1 MSAVWT
7 VSRAAV
13 RRRRLQTLVIGVVVA
28 LSTTMIVVAL
38 GLLAASTGPFDQA
51 YSRQS
56 GAHLVASYDR
66 TKVSDSRLT
75 AAART
80 AEASAG
86 PFGIAT
92 LDLNVGGPPLS
103 LVVVGRGDAGGPVD
117 RLNVWEGRWPD
128 KPGEIVLNRNPV
140 TSSRGRGA
148 PAVGNQLT
156 VPGGPTLTVVGFA
169 YSVSESADAWVT
181 PAQMTALKPTASQM
195 LYRFTQSATNA
206 QVAAGESAVT
216 AGLPSGAL
224 LGTQSYLVLR
234 AVATGEPNT
243 FVPFL
248 LVFGW
253 LGLAVAVLIVANVVS
268 GAVVA
273 GFRHIGVLKALGFT
287 PTQVMAVYLAMIS
300 IPAIVGCALGVVLG
314 NVLAES
320 LLTRAFENYGAE
332 GVGVPV
338 WVDVAALVGVPL
350 LVALSALVP
359 SLRARS
365 LSAAEAIS
373 AGSAPRAG
381 RGLRAQRW
389 LSGTRLPRSVSLGL
403 GLPFARPARTALTL
417 AAVVLGVTSV
427 TLAVGLGE
435 SLTTYQTA
443 ASRAGAVDLTMFGG
457 RAENGSR
464 LVPEGVSPAGPVA
477 KLSDSADE
485 ALLRSSEGALSVTAS
500 HDLPMRLAGTKQ
512 DLRVTFYR
520 GDSNQLGYRV
530 LEGRWPDGPGQVA
543 VSERFLRQRGVAVGD
558 TIALQSGGKSTQV
571 RIVAKVLYNSGEEV
585 LSNWDTLALVAPGT
599 EATTYE
605 VQLKPGTD
613 IDAYVKAVQAGDS
626 GLEEVPGQDP
636 GPFIAIVLATVIL
649 LTLMLGTV
657 AALGVFNTVVLNT
670 RERRRD
676 LGMLKSIGM
685 TPAQVTLMVV
695 TSMAALGAV
704 GGLLGIPIGIIA
716 HRLVVPA
723 MANGAQV
730 EIPDFMLDVYP
741 LGLLALLVLAGIAIA
756 ALGAFLPARSAA
768 RATIAEVLHNE

>member
-1 MSAVWT
+1 MHTWW
-7 VSRAAV
+7 
-13 RRRRLQTLVIGVVVA
+13 RR
-28 LSTTMIVVAL
+28 TTEAR
-38 GLLAASTGPFDQA
+38 S
-51 YSRQS
+51 
-56 GAHLVASYDR
+56 
-66 TKVSDSRLT
+66 SDSQLT
-75 AAART
+75 DAAKQAQV
-80 AEASAG
+80 EAVAG
-86 PFGIAT
+86 PFGLAT
-92 LDLNVGGPPLS
+92 LDLNMGGRPLP
-103 LVVVGRGDAGGPVD
+103 LVVVGRADAGGAVD

-140 TSSRGRGA
+140 TSSQQRGA
-148 PAVGNQLT
+148 ATVGTQVT
-156 VPGGPTLTVVGFA
+156 SGATKLTVVGFA

-181 PAQMTALKPTASQM
+181 PEQMTSLKPTASQM
-195 LYRFTQSATNA
+195 LYRFTEATTNA
-206 QVAAGESAVT
+206 QVSAGQSAVIT
-216 AGLPSGAL
+216 GLPTSAL
-224 LGTQSYLVLR
+224 LGTQSYLALR
-234 AVATGEPNT
+234 AVASGEPNT

-248 LVFGW
+248 MVFGW

-273 GFRHIGVLKALGFT
+273 GFKHIGVLKALGFT

-300 IPAIVGCALGVVLG
+300 IPAIVGCALGTVLG

-332 GVGVPV
+332 GIGVPI
-338 WVDVAALVGVPL
+338 WVDVATLLGVPL

-427 TLAVGLGE
+427 TLAVGLGK
-435 SLTTYQTA
+435 SLTSYQTA
-443 ASRAGAVDLTMFGG
+443 ASRAGAVDVTIYAGT
-457 RAENGSR
+457 AEEGPQ
-464 LVPEGVSPAGPVA
+464 LAPEGAEEAPPVA
-477 KLSDSADE
+477 KLSDPADE
-485 ALLRSSEGALSVTAS
+485 ALMRSTSGAAYVTAS
-500 HDLPMRLAGTKQ
+500 RDMLMRLVGTKT

-520 GDSNQLGYRV
+520 GDSTQIGYRV
-530 LEGRWPDGPGQVA
+530 LEGHWFDGPGQVV
-543 VSERFLRQRGVAVGD
+543 VSERFLLQRGLSIGD
-558 TIALQSGGKSTQV
+558 TIALESKGKPTQAT
-571 RIVAKVLYNSGEEV
+571 IVGKALYNSGEEV
-585 LSNWDTLALVAPGT
+585 LSNWETLALIDPALR
-599 EATTYE
+599 ANSYE
-605 VQLKPGTD
+605 IRLKPGID
-613 IDAYVKAVQAGDS
+613 VDAYVKAVLAGDP

-636 GPFIAIVLATVIL
+636 GTFIAVVLATVIL

-685 TPAQVTLMVV
+685 TPGQVTIMVV
-695 TSMAALGAV
+695 TSMAALGAL
-704 GGLLGIPIGIIA
+704 GGLLGIPFGIIA

-730 EIPDFMLDVYP
+730 AFPDFMLDVYP
-741 LGLLALLVLAGIAIA
+741 FPLLALFVLSGIFIA
-756 ALGAFLPARSAA
+756 ALGAYLPARSAA
-768 RATIAEVLHNE
+768 QTTIAEVLHNE